1 MTIDLYV
8 DTSRKGISMA
18 VATSGQPVNA
28 RTTDASARVYEEIVN
43 TEARGEILGES
54 LDTLLTRVGA
64 TLDDVKRV
72 MVTLGPG
79 SFSGLRTGVAFC
91 QGLCFSGKRELYG
104 VTTLQ
109 ALACFAHDAAGN
121 TPAGTVAGKECAEIA
136 VVIRAR
142 TGFWYLRLNGEEFF
156 IETPEV
162 IERIKNAKVK
172 AIVADAPAQ
181 EDEALKAF
189 FNSQGDPRLRGDD
202 NLGSEN
208 DCNRIQI
215 VSDTGK
221 PLDMWAPLFSTV
233 KPSLIQEANYIQPSY
248 FEKLKS

>member
-1 MTIDLYV
+1 MNLDLYV

-18 VATSGQPVNA
+18 LSAQADKPETA
-28 RTTDASARVYEEIVN
+28 RYEETVN
-43 TEARGEILGES
+43 TEARGEILGAT
-54 LDTLLTRVGA
+54 LDDLLNRMGA

-91 QGLCFSGKRELYG
+91 QGLCFSGKRALYG

-109 ALACFAHDAAGN
+109 ALECFGQNA
-121 TPAGTVAGKECAEIA
+121 AGKECAEAA
-136 VVIRAR
+136 VIIRAR
-142 TGFWYLRLNGEEFF
+142 TGFWYMRLNGEEFF

-162 IERIKNAKVK
+162 IERLKNAKVK

-189 FNSQGDPRLRGDD
+189 FAEIGASVTL
-202 NLGSEN
+202 
-208 DCNRIQI
+208 
-215 VSDTGK
+215 DTGK
-221 PLDMWAPLFSTV
+221 PLDMWKPLFDCI

>member
-1 MTIDLYV
+1 MELDLYV

-18 VATSGQPVNA
+18 VATSGQPEGG
-28 RTTDASARVYEEIVN
+28 ARVYEEIVN

-91 QGLCFSGKRELYG
+91 QGLCFSGKRNLYG

-109 ALACFAHDAAGN
+109 ALECFAQNGASNDPARDAAVN
-121 TPAGTVAGKECAEIA
+121 VAGKASAETA

-142 TGFWYLRLNGEEFF
+142 SGFWYLRLDGEEKF

-162 IERIKNAKVK
+162 IELLEKAQAKV
-172 AIVADAPAQ
+172 IVADDAALA
-181 EDEALKAF
+181 DEALNAVFGK
-189 FNSQGDPRLRGDD
+189 
-202 NLGSEN
+202 LGAST
-208 DCNRIQI
+208 
-215 VSDTGK
+215 VHDTGL
-221 PLDMWAPLFSTV
+221 PLDRWAPLFDSV

-248 FEKLKS
+248 FEKLKA